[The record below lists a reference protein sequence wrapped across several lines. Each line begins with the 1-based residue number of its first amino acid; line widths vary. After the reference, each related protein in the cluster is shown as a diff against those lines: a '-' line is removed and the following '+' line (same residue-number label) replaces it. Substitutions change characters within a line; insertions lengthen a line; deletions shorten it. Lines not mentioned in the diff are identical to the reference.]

1 MRKFSYI
8 VWNFHLNWLTF
19 LEANTMFWGALLSGL
34 SVLSLWVAELIAY
47 WLMTMV
53 NVWMEVQIVL
63 LLAYIRQENLQS
75 MSQQN
80 LKIHLFVTDFHIIT

>member
-1 MRKFSYI
+1 
-8 VWNFHLNWLTF
+8 
-19 LEANTMFWGALLSGL
+19 LSGH